1 MHFLD
6 LTHTAHTRVQTGI
19 QVVCR
24 ALYAE
29 LAKRNAVRPIT
40 WDRYAREWRELQ
52 AWEQANLDLHARRDD
67 ESAPTGNTAKAP
79 HKKAHAKRSAQW
91 PLSAR
96 INGRLRRLRRSLGA
110 PMANPLASYTRAT
123 VNGRK
128 VGSGLI
134 IPELFAPSLARY
146 HAQLRVSGP
155 RVAIFHDAIPLK
167 YPELSPA
174 KTVAFFPGYLHALLQ
189 FDGIAANSEDS
200 AQTLRDYF
208 RWLGAPRTPQ
218 VAAIPLGVN
227 LPATIPPPLTL
238 NASAPSSEPPTILS
252 IGSIEGRKNHIAL
265 LEAAESLWAR
275 GRHFKLHII
284 GLAQVETGR
293 AALEKIRMLQAS
305 GRPLSYP
312 GHADLSTVEAA
323 YAECRFTVYPSII
336 EGFGLPVIES
346 LARGRP
352 CICSGK
358 GALGEVAA
366 GGGTLAL
373 DEMTAPAIAAAVDT
387 LLQNPDMLSRLADE
401 ARVRRFRTWSEYTD
415 ALLDWMDT
423 LCPEATL
430 LPCHL

>member
-1 MHFLD
+1 MHLLD

-29 LAKRNAVRPIT
+29 LAKRHATRPIT
-40 WDRYAREWRELQ
+40 WDRYAKEWRELQ
-52 AWEQANLDLHARRDD
+52 AWELANLNLHARRDD
-67 ESAPTGNTAKAP
+67 ESGATGNSAKVP
-79 HKKAHAKRSAQW
+79 HQKAHAKRSAQW

-96 INGRLRRLRRSLGA
+96 ISGRLRRLRRTLGA
-110 PMANPLASYTRAT
+110 PIAAPLAPHTGKTDSEHHA
-123 VNGRK
+123 G
-128 VGSGLI
+128 GGLI

-146 HAQLRVSGP
+146 HTQLRVGGP
-155 RVAIFHDAIPLK
+155 RVAVFHDAIPLK

-174 KTVAFFPGYLHALLQ
+174 KTVAFYPGYLHSLLQ

-208 RWLGAPRTPQ
+208 RWLGAAHAPQ

-227 LPATIPPPLTL
+227 LPATIPPPLTID
-238 NASAPSSEPPTILS
+238 ASSSPSSEPPTILS
-252 IGSIEGRKNHIAL
+252 IGSIEGRKNHLAL
-265 LEAAESLWAR
+265 LDAAESLWAR
-275 GRHFKLHII
+275 GRRFKLHII
-284 GLAQVETGR
+284 GLAQAETGR
-293 AALEKIRMLQAS
+293 AALAKITALQAA
-305 GRPLSYP
+305 GRPLRYP
-312 GHADLSTVEAA
+312 GHADLATLEAA

-373 DEMTAPAIAAAVDT
+373 DEMTAPTIATAIDT
-387 LLQNPDMLSRLADE
+387 LLQNPDTLSRLATE
-401 ARVRRFRTWSEYTD
+401 ARTRRFRTWGEYTD
-415 ALLDWMDT
+415 SLLEWMNT
-423 LCPEATL
+423 L
-430 LPCHL
+430 

>member
-1 MHFLD
+1 MHLLD

-29 LAKRNAVRPIT
+29 LAKRDAARPIT
-40 WDRYAREWRELQ
+40 WDRYAKEWRELQ
-52 AWEQANLDLHARRDD
+52 AWEQANLDLHAKRDD
-67 ESAPTGNTAKAP
+67 ERSPSTSNTPTVTQ
-79 HKKAHAKRSAQW
+79 KKAHAKRSAQW

-96 INGRLRRLRRSLGA
+96 VNGRLRRLCRALGA
-110 PMANPLASYTRAT
+110 PCADSLATHAGAT
-123 VNGRK
+123 ASKHNSA
-128 VGSGLI
+128 SGLI

-146 HAQLRVSGP
+146 HAQLRVQGP

-174 KTVAFFPGYLHALLQ
+174 KTVAFYPGYLHSLLQ

-208 RWLGAPRTPQ
+208 RWLAPARTPQ
-218 VAAIPLGVN
+218 VTAIPLGVN
-227 LPATIPPPLTL
+227 LPATIPPPLTFD
-238 NASAPSSEPPTILS
+238 ASAPSSELPTILS
-252 IGSIEGRKNHIAL
+252 IGSIEGRKNHLSL
-265 LEAAESLWAR
+265 LDAAESLWAR
-275 GRHFKLHII
+275 GRRFTLYII
-284 GLAQVETGR
+284 GLAQAETGR
-293 AALEKIRMLQAS
+293 AALEKIRALQAA
-305 GRPLSYP
+305 GRPLRYP
-312 GHADLSTVEAA
+312 GHADLATVEAA

-366 GGGTLAL
+366 GGGTLTL
-373 DEMTAPAIAAAVDT
+373 DEMTSPAIATAIDT
-387 LLQNPDMLSRLADE
+387 LLQNPDTLSQLATE
-401 ARVRRFRTWSEYTD
+401 ARARRFRTWAEYTD
-415 ALLDWMDT
+415 SLLDWMST
-423 LCPEATL
+423 L
-430 LPCHL
+430 

>member
-1 MHFLD
+1 MHLLD

-29 LAKRNAVRPIT
+29 LAKRNAARPIT
-40 WDRYAREWRELQ
+40 WDRYAKEWRELQ
-52 AWEQANLDLHARRDD
+52 AWERANLSLHAKRDD
-67 ESAPTGNTAKAP
+67 ERSSPITAAKA
-79 HKKAHAKRSAQW
+79 AHPKPPTKRSAQW

-96 INGRLRRLRRSLGA
+96 LGGRLRKLRRALGA
-110 PMANPLASYTRAT
+110 PLPKPLANDSDASA
-123 VNGRK
+123 K
-128 VGSGLI
+128 VHKGGGGLI

-146 HAQLRVSGP
+146 HAQLHVPGP

-174 KTVAFFPGYLHALLQ
+174 KTVAFYPGYLHSLLQ

-208 RWLGAPRTPQ
+208 RWLGAAHIPQ
-218 VAAIPLGVN
+218 VAAIPLGAN
-227 LPATIPPPLTL
+227 LPATIPPPLVID
-238 NASAPSSEPPTILS
+238 ASAPPFEPPTILS
-252 IGSIEGRKNHIAL
+252 VGSIEGRKNHLAL
-265 LEAAESLWAR
+265 LEAAESLWAQ
-275 GRHFKLHII
+275 GRRFKLHII
-284 GLAQVETGR
+284 GLAQAETGR
-293 AALEKIRMLQAS
+293 AALEKVRTLQAA
-305 GRPLSYP
+305 GRPLRYP
-312 GHADLSTVEAA
+312 GHADLATVESA

-366 GGGTLAL
+366 GGGTLTL
-373 DEMTAPAIAAAVDT
+373 DEMTAPAIATAIDT
-387 LLQNPDMLSRLADE
+387 LLGNPNTLSQLATE
-401 ARVRRFRTWSEYTD
+401 ARARRFRTWSEYTD

-423 LCPEATL
+423 L
-430 LPCHL
+430 

>member
-1 MHFLD
+1 MHLLD

-24 ALYAE
+24 ALYTE
-29 LAKRNAVRPIT
+29 LAKRAAARPIT
-40 WDRYAREWRELQ
+40 WDRYAKEWRDLQ
-52 AWEQANLDLHARRDD
+52 AWELANLDLHAKRDD
-67 ESAPTGNTAKAP
+67 ENGATGNSTQTSHNEP
-79 HKKAHAKRSAQW
+79 HAKRSAQW

-96 INGRLRRLRRSLGA
+96 LGGRWRKLRRALGA
-110 PMANPLASYTRAT
+110 PVTDPFAPYSSETASEPRA
-123 VNGRK
+123 G
-128 VGSGLI
+128 GGLI

-146 HAQLRVSGP
+146 HAQLRVLGP

-167 YPELSPA
+167 YPELSPV
-174 KTVAFFPGYLHALLQ
+174 KTVAFYPGYLHSLLQ

-208 RWLGAPRTPQ
+208 RWLGTPRTPQ

-227 LPATIPPPLTL
+227 LPSAVPPPLTID
-238 NASAPSSEPPTILS
+238 SPSPSSEPPTILS
-252 IGSIEGRKNHIAL
+252 VGSIEGRKNHLAL
-265 LEAAESLWAR
+265 LNAAEALWAR
-275 GRHFKLHII
+275 GRRFKLHII
-284 GLAQVETGR
+284 GLAQAETGR
-293 AALEKIRMLQAS
+293 TALEKIRSLQAA
-305 GRPLSYP
+305 GHPLRYP
-312 GHADLSTVEAA
+312 GHADLSTLEAA
-323 YAECRFTVYPSII
+323 YAECHFTVYPSII

-373 DEMTAPAIAAAVDT
+373 DEMTAPAIAAAIDT
-387 LLQNPDMLSRLADE
+387 LLQNPDTVAQLATE

-415 ALLDWMDT
+415 ALLDWM
-423 LCPEATL
+423 ATL
-430 LPCHL
+430 

>member
-1 MHFLD
+1 MHLLD
-6 LTHTAHTRVQTGI
+6 LTHTAHTQVQTGI

-29 LAKRNAVRPIT
+29 LAKRHAAHPIT
-40 WDRYAREWRELQ
+40 WDRYAKEWRALQ
-52 AWEQANLDLHARRDD
+52 AWELANLDLHAKRDD
-67 ESAPTGNTAKAP
+67 ESGAIGSSAKIT
-79 HKKAHAKRSAQW
+79 HKKAHTKRSAQW

-96 INGRLRRLRRSLGA
+96 LGGRLRRLRKALGT
-110 PMANPLASYTRAT
+110 PIANDRAHYTDA
-123 VNGRK
+123 GAGK
-128 VGSGLI
+128 HKAGGGLI

-155 RVAIFHDAIPLK
+155 RVAVFYDAIPLN

-174 KTVAFFPGYLHALLQ
+174 KTVEFFPGYLHSLLQ
-189 FDGIAANSEDS
+189 FDGIAAISEDS

-218 VAAIPLGVN
+218 VSAIPLGVS
-227 LPATIPPPLTL
+227 LPATIPPPLTFDE
-238 NASAPSSEPPTILS
+238 SSTPSEPPTILS
-252 IGSIEGRKNHIAL
+252 VGSIEGRKNHLAL
-265 LEAAESLWAR
+265 LDAAESLWAR
-275 GRHFKLHII
+275 GRRFKLHII
-284 GLAQVETGR
+284 GLAQAETGR
-293 AALEKIRMLQAS
+293 AALGKIRALQAA
-305 GRPLSYP
+305 GHPLRYP
-312 GHADLSTVEAA
+312 GHADLATVEAA
-323 YAECRFTVYPSII
+323 YTECRFTVYPSII

-373 DEMTAPAIAAAVDT
+373 DEMTAPAIASAIDS
-387 LLQNPDMLSRLADE
+387 LLQNPNTLAQLAAE
-401 ARVRRFRTWSEYTD
+401 ARSRRFRTWSEYTD

-423 LCPEATL
+423 V
-430 LPCHL
+430 